1 MDDEK
6 GIEIKCNKNVNLNAE
21 GSLIVKSDTGLD
33 IQATDYI
40 KLVQGSSKLILKD
53 ELKIE
58 GTKFNVQ

>member
-1 MDDEK
+1 M
-6 GIEIKCNKNVNLNAE
+6 INLNAE